1 MEMTLLL
8 SWRLIAA
15 LLLGAIV
22 GLEWQWH
29 LPIHSADD
37 LKYSL
42 TFIHQFRLQWPGMG
56 DSSFV
61 SAGET
66 HLLDDFLFVLEGKRR
81 RAQLAG

>member
-1 MEMTLLL
+1 L
-8 SWRLIAA
+8 
-15 LLLGAIV
+15 
-22 GLEWQWH
+22 
-29 LPIHSADD
+29 DD

-81 RAQLAG
+81 RPQLAG

>member
-1 MEMTLLL
+1 L
-8 SWRLIAA
+8 
-15 LLLGAIV
+15 
-22 GLEWQWH
+22 H
-29 LPIHSADD
+29 LPIHSSDD

-81 RAQLAG
+81 RPQMAG